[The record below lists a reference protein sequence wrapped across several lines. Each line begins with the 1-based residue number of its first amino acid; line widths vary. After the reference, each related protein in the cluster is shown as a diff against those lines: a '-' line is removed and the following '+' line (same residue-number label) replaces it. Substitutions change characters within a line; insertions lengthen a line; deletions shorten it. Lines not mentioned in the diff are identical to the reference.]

1 MDLVKEYQ
9 TNTESFINFIE
20 NISDDLF
27 NKKPNEDTWSAAENV
42 EHIIRSEFGTARL
55 FNASTKKEPSRDTKS
70 KLEEIKTRFTD
81 RSDKFQAFGVVLP
94 TEGKKTKEELIEKFL
109 RSREEVTKLIQEQD
123 LDEVCMRFEHP
134 LFGHMTRR
142 EWIHFNMVH
151 TNRHKDQI
159 EDLLV
164 SLNKM

>member
-1 MDLVKEYQ
+1 MALAKIYR
-9 TNTESFINFIE
+9 TNTESFIQFIE
-20 NISDDLF
+20 SIPDELFDTKPDKNI
-27 NKKPNEDTWSAAENV
+27 WSAAENV

-55 FNASTKKEPSRDTKS
+55 FNSETKKEPGREYES
-70 KLEEIKTRFTD
+70 KIEEIKTRFSD
-81 RSDKFQAFGVVLP
+81 RSDKLQAFGVVLP
-94 TEGKKTKEELIEKFL
+94 TEEKKTKEELIEKFQ
-109 RSREEVTKLIQEQD
+109 RSREEVLKLIKQQD
-123 LDEVCMRFEHP
+123 PDEVCMKFKHP

-142 EWIHFNMVH
+142 EWIHFNIVH